1 MQNIDLT
8 PLFQAVIALAAAII
22 TGMLIPWIRART
34 TNQQQI
40 LLRATIEILVGAA
53 EQLYGASRGTEKL
66 EYVKA
71 ELEKRGFT
79 VDVAAIEAAVREGT
93 HTKADNA

>member
-8 PLFQAVIALAAAII
+8 QLLQAVIALAAAII
-22 TGMLIPWIRART
+22 TGMLIPWIKAHT

-40 LLRATIEILVGAA
+40 LLQATVEILVSAA
-53 EQLYGASRGTEKL
+53 EQMYGASKGPEKL

-79 VDVAAIEAAVREGT
+79 VDVATIESAVRAYT
-93 HTKADNA
+93 HTKNSVA

>member
-8 PLFQAVIALAAAII
+8 QLLQAVIALAAAII
-22 TGMLIPWIRART
+22 TGMLIPWIKAHT

-40 LLRATIEILVGAA
+40 LLQSTINILVSAA
-53 EQLYGASRGTEKL
+53 EQLYGANAGSEKL

-79 VDVAAIEAAVREGT
+79 VDVATIESAVRTYT
-93 HTKADNA
+93 HTKNSAV